1 MSRDVPNRKQPLH
14 LCHDMGSQGYPM
26 KWPVETKPFWNRR
39 LNRRILFVFVCKCAL
54 AMILVWCRKS
64 GEGEKM
70 GAAWSST
77 NQGQGELYKMNC
89 SEQSLCLWFTSQID
103 QSQFHCRFWLVANS
117 HHSPDVIHPSNV
129 CSWGMLFHHV
139 SSCLLSE
146 PSNTQ
151 KDDSHSQLHANKL
164 AQSSIS
170 DTTYSAT
177 KQSWAKTRLQTKV
190 IPTEVSDSDGFRRS
204 QTFCMWNLVSAVA
217 ASMPWPQAA
226 RRVRR
231 KKWRRCVRAAPFCNS
246 NSHCLHNHHTLSFLL
261 RMSTCVS
268 MNLEWALHRPARE
281 QSLRKR
287 RTRKKRKTKRTRRTR
302 NPRSCLV
309 SNPRIPAERA
319 TFSSLSLTHG
329 LKLIK
334 ITGIYR
340 DMLYWWSDPYEHN
353 SVTDV

>member
-1 MSRDVPNRKQPLH
+1 MR
-14 LCHDMGSQGYPM
+14 
-26 KWPVETKPFWNRR
+26 
-39 LNRRILFVFVCKCAL
+39 
-54 AMILVWCRKS
+54 
-64 GEGEKM
+64 
-70 GAAWSST
+70 
-77 NQGQGELYKMNC
+77 
-89 SEQSLCLWFTSQID
+89 
-103 QSQFHCRFWLVANS
+103 NS
-117 HHSPDVIHPSNV
+117 
-129 CSWGMLFHHV
+129 
-139 SSCLLSE
+139 
-146 PSNTQ
+146 
-151 KDDSHSQLHANKL
+151 
-164 AQSSIS
+164 
-170 DTTYSAT
+170 
-177 KQSWAKTRLQTKV
+177 
-190 IPTEVSDSDGFRRS
+190 
-204 QTFCMWNLVSAVA
+204 VSAVA

-226 RRVRR
+226 RWVRR

-261 RMSTCVS
+261 HMSTCVS

-340 DMLYWWSDPYEHN
+340 DILYWWSDPYEHKFRN
-353 SVTDV
+353 TRLTSFSNGANRLEGKCCT